1 MRRNP
6 DGAKPAGPDRH
17 QQGVGPSEVTM
28 ATIEQ
33 AKTPPRT
40 GGRGRLIG
48 LALAVVALVVLF
60 RVLPVDRWLLD
71 FVAWIRGAGAA
82 GMAVFVAAYVVATV
96 LFLPGSILTLGAG
109 FAYGVGFGTPLVWVA
124 ANLGATLAFLLGRT
138 LARDAIARR
147 VTGNPR
153 FAAIDQAVGREGLKI
168 VLLTRLSPVFPFNL
182 LNYAYGLTR
191 VSLRDYLIGSLVGMV
206 PGTLMY
212 VYLGSLVTSLTELT
226 AGRTSGGTAQQALY
240 FLGLAATIAVT
251 VVVTRVARRAL
262 DQATRADVAKPA
274 APASDAPA
282 YDPEAPLVLPD
293 DQHNRELLRHLHP
306 RGRVDPQPSGR
317 YNLVVV
323 GGGTAGLVSAAGGAG
338 LGARVALVERHLLGG
353 DCLNVGCVPSKALI
367 AAARAASSARRADA
381 LGVRVSGVEVDF
393 PAVMER
399 MRRLRAKLAPIDG
412 VERFTGLGVDVFLA
426 QGRFTG
432 PTHVLAD
439 GRTLEFSRAVV
450 ATGARAAAPDVPG
463 LADVDYLT
471 NENLFWLT
479 ELPRRLVVV
488 GAGPIGCEMAQTFR
502 AFGAEVT
509 VIHADAHVLP
519 REDAD
524 AAAVVER
531 RLGADGVRLV
541 HGAHLTRVERA
552 NGEIVVHY
560 EDGGTMGTVR
570 ADRLLVGIGRAP
582 NLEGLGLEAAGIEY
596 DQNGVRVDDHLR
608 TTNPRVYA
616 AGDISSPY
624 KFTHTADAAARIVLT
639 NALFAGRRT
648 ASALTIPWCTYT
660 TPEVARVGLSE
671 HDAAARGIA
680 VQAFTIPLAE
690 VDRALLDG
698 EDEGFL
704 RVLTE
709 KGSDRIVGATLVA
722 THAGDMISELTV
734 AMVGEVG
741 LGTIANIIHPYP
753 TQAEAI
759 RKAGDAYNRTRLTPL
774 VKRLFRTWLRMR
786 R

>member
-1 MRRNP
+1 MAP
-6 DGAKPAGPDRH
+6 T
-17 QQGVGPSEVTM
+17 EVTM
-28 ATIEQ
+28 ATNEQ
-33 AKTPPRT
+33 TPTDQAGSAPRARGS
-40 GGRGRLIG
+40 GGRGRLVG
-48 LALAVVALVVLF
+48 LGLAVVALVVLF
-60 RVLPVDRWLLD
+60 RVLPVQDWLLG
-71 FVAWIRGAGAA
+71 FVAWIRDAGVT
-82 GMAVFVAAYVVATV
+82 GMAVFVAAYVAATV

-109 FAYGVGFGTPLVWVA
+109 FAYGVALGTPLVWVA
-124 ANLGATLAFLLGRT
+124 ANVGATLAFLLGRT

-147 VTGNPR
+147 VAGNAR

-191 VSLRDYLIGSLVGMV
+191 VSLRDYVVGSLVGMV

-212 VYLGSLVTSLTELT
+212 VYLGSLVTSLTALT
-226 AGRTSGGTAQQALY
+226 AGQTSGGTAEQALY
-240 FLGLAATIAVT
+240 FLGLAATVAVT

-262 DQATRADVAKPA
+262 DQATHEEPA
-274 APASDAPA
+274 ERSRSPIPPSHPPAPGPD
-282 YDPEAPLVLPD
+282 APLVLPD
-293 DQHNRELLRHLHP
+293 DEHNRELLRHVHP
-306 RGRVDPQPSGR
+306 PGRVNPPGRGR
-317 YNLVVV
+317 YNLVAV

-367 AAARAASSARRADA
+367 SAARAAAGARRAGA

-412 VERFTGLGVDVFLA
+412 VERFTGLGVDVFLGQA
-426 QGRFTG
+426 RFTG
-432 PTHVLAD
+432 PRTLEVD
-439 GRTLEFSRAVV
+439 GRVLEFSRAVV
-450 ATGARAAAPDVPG
+450 TTGARAAAPDVPG
-463 LADVDYLT
+463 LTDVDHLT

-479 ELPRRLVVV
+479 ELPGRLLVI
-488 GAGPIGCEMAQTFR
+488 GAGPIGCEMAQAFR
-502 AFGAEVT
+502 AFGSEVT
-509 VIHADAHVLP
+509 VLHADDHVLP

-531 RLGADGVRLV
+531 RLEADGVRLL
-541 HGAHLTRVERA
+541 HAAHPTRVERA
-552 NGEIVVHY
+552 GGEIVVHY
-560 EDGGTMGTVR
+560 ERGGATASLR
-570 ADRLLVGIGRAP
+570 ADELLVGIGRTP

-596 DQNGVRVDDHLR
+596 DRHGVRVDDYLR

-616 AGDISSPY
+616 AGDVASRF

-639 NALFAGRRT
+639 NALFAGRRKT
-648 ASALTIPWCTYT
+648 SALVVPWCTYT
-660 TPEVARVGLSE
+660 TPELAHVGLSE
-671 HDAAARGIA
+671 AEAAERGIE
-680 VQAFTIPLAE
+680 VQRFTIPLAE

-704 RVLTE
+704 RVLTA

-722 THAGDMISELTV
+722 AHAGDMISELTL
-734 AMVGEVG
+734 AMAGKIG
-741 LGTIANIIHPYP
+741 LGTIANTIHPYP